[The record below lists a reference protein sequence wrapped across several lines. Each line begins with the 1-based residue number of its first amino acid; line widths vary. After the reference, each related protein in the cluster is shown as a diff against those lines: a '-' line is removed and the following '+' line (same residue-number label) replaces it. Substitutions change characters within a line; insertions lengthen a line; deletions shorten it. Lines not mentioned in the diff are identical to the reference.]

1 MLVNSPRQSYRGGN
15 FSLLSHYHS
24 SSSRSSCLA
33 IINCCQNISLVPQ
46 TLPQACLSHKN
57 NLLAVHKQLLTAYTI
72 IKYTYR
78 IVKPCIP
85 PESTGLTTNT

>member
-24 SSSRSSCLA
+24 SSSRS
-33 IINCCQNISLVPQ
+33 LVPQ
-46 TLPQACLSHKN
+46 TLPQAYLSHKN
-57 NLLAVHKQLLTAYTI
+57 NLLAVHKELLTAYII